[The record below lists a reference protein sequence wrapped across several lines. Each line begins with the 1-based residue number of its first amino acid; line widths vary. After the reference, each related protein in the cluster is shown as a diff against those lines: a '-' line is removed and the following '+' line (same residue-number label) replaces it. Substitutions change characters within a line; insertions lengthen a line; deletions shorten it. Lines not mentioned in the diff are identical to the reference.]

1 MLRLLVQVLK
11 RDIPIMLQLQKKL
24 QTIVRLK
31 FKTNTMREKLFIL
44 ITILLSSCNELTSTK
59 NDKLVSRV
67 GENYLY
73 ESEIPDFSFYADSL
87 IRKKVFIDSWARENI
102 LFDLSLVNLDQ
113 KSIINLDELIERY
126 KRDLYIN
133 SYKDILV
140 NSMVDSIISDSEID
154 EYYDKNLNKFKL
166 NEDLIKFRF
175 VKIPLDNINLNKIRN
190 GLIRYSSFDKELID
204 SLSFQLASYNL
215 NDSLWI
221 TKRDF
226 FNQVD
231 FINYENEKKYVKK
244 GQLISKRDSMYV
256 NLLFIDDIL
265 QANSVAPR
273 SYLSDRIKS
282 TIYNNRKILLI
293 RELNKE
299 IINDAIKSKKYE
311 LYK

>member
-1 MLRLLVQVLK
+1 
-11 RDIPIMLQLQKKL
+11 MLQLQKKL

-73 ESEIPDFSFYADSL
+73 ESEIPDFSLYEDSL

-140 NSMVDSIISDSEID
+140 NSMADSIISDSEID

-190 GLIRYSSFDKELID
+190 GLIRYSSFDMELID

-231 FINYENEKKYVKK
+231 FVNYENQKKYVKK

-265 QANSVAPR
+265 KANSIAPR

>member
-1 MLRLLVQVLK
+1 
-11 RDIPIMLQLQKKL
+11 MLQLQKKL
-24 QTIVRLK
+24 QTIVHLK
-31 FKTNTMREKLFIL
+31 FKTNTMREKLFVL

-73 ESEIPDFSFYADSL
+73 ESEIPDFSFYEDSL

-113 KSIINLDELIERY
+113 KSIINLDQLIERY

-133 SYKDILV
+133 SYKDILI
-140 NSMVDSIISDSEID
+140 NTMVDSIISDSEID

-175 VKIPLDNINLNKIRN
+175 VKIPLDNININKIRN
-190 GLIRYSSFDKELID
+190 GLIRFSSFDKNLID

>member
-1 MLRLLVQVLK
+1 
-11 RDIPIMLQLQKKL
+11 
-24 QTIVRLK
+24 
-31 FKTNTMREKLFIL
+31 MREKFLIL
-44 ITILLSSCNELTSTK
+44 ITILLSSCNELTSIK

-73 ESEIPDFSFYADSL
+73 ESEIPDFSLYEDSL
-87 IRKKVFIDSWARENI
+87 IRKKVFIDSWAREKI

-133 SYKDILV
+133 SYKDILI

-190 GLIRYSSFDKELID
+190 GLIRYTSFDMELID

-221 TKRDF
+221 SKRDF

-231 FINYENEKKYVKK
+231 FVNYENQKKYVKK

-265 QANSVAPR
+265 QANSLAPR
-273 SYLSDRIKS
+273 SYLTDRIKS

-293 RELNKE
+293 KELNKE

>member
-1 MLRLLVQVLK
+1 
-11 RDIPIMLQLQKKL
+11 
-24 QTIVRLK
+24 
-31 FKTNTMREKLFIL
+31 MREKFLIL
-44 ITILLSSCNELTSTK
+44 IAILLSSCNELTSIK

-73 ESEIPDFSFYADSL
+73 ESEIPDFSLYEDSL
-87 IRKKVFIDSWARENI
+87 IRKKVFIDSWAREKI

-175 VKIPLDNINLNKIRN
+175 VKIPFDNINLNKIRN
-190 GLIRYSSFDKELID
+190 GLIRYSSFDMQLID

-231 FINYENEKKYVKK
+231 FVNYENQKKYVKK

-273 SYLSDRIKS
+273 SYLTDRIKS

-293 RELNKE
+293 KQLNKE

>member
-1 MLRLLVQVLK
+1 
-11 RDIPIMLQLQKKL
+11 
-24 QTIVRLK
+24 
-31 FKTNTMREKLFIL
+31 MREKFLIL
-44 ITILLSSCNELTSTK
+44 ITILLSSCNELTSIK

-73 ESEIPDFSFYADSL
+73 ESEIPDFSLYEDSL
-87 IRKKVFIDSWARENI
+87 IRKKVFIDSWAREKI

-166 NEDLIKFRF
+166 NEDLIKYRF

-190 GLIRYSSFDKELID
+190 GLIRYSPFDMELID

-231 FINYENEKKYVKK
+231 FVNYENQKKYVKK

-273 SYLSDRIKS
+273 SYLTDRIKS

>member
-1 MLRLLVQVLK
+1 
-11 RDIPIMLQLQKKL
+11 
-24 QTIVRLK
+24 
-31 FKTNTMREKLFIL
+31 MREKFLIL
-44 ITILLSSCNELTSTK
+44 IAILLSSCNELTSIK

-73 ESEIPDFSFYADSL
+73 ESEIPDFSLYEDSL
-87 IRKKVFIDSWARENI
+87 IRKKVFIDSWAREKI

-133 SYKDILV
+133 SYKDILI
-140 NSMVDSIISDSEID
+140 NSMVDSIISDTEID

-175 VKIPLDNINLNKIRN
+175 VKIPLDNINFNKIRN
-190 GLIRYSSFDKELID
+190 GLIRYSSFDMELID

-231 FINYENEKKYVKK
+231 FVNYENQKKYVKK

-273 SYLSDRIKS
+273 SYLTDRIKS

-293 RELNKE
+293 KELNKE

>member
-1 MLRLLVQVLK
+1 
-11 RDIPIMLQLQKKL
+11 
-24 QTIVRLK
+24 
-31 FKTNTMREKLFIL
+31 MREKLFIL

-73 ESEIPDFSFYADSL
+73 ESEIPDFSFYEDSL

-133 SYKDILV
+133 SYKDILI
-140 NSMVDSIISDSEID
+140 NSMVDSIIIDSEID

-175 VKIPLDNINLNKIRN
+175 VKIPLDNININKIRN
-190 GLIRYSSFDKELID
+190 GLIRFSSFDKNLID

>member
-1 MLRLLVQVLK
+1 
-11 RDIPIMLQLQKKL
+11 
-24 QTIVRLK
+24 
-31 FKTNTMREKLFIL
+31 MREKFLIL
-44 ITILLSSCNELTSTK
+44 ITILLSSCNELTSIK

-73 ESEIPDFSFYADSL
+73 ESEIPDFSLYEDSL

-133 SYKDILV
+133 YYKDILI

-175 VKIPLDNINLNKIRN
+175 VKIPLDNININKIRN
-190 GLIRYSSFDKELID
+190 GLIRFSSFDKKLID

-273 SYLSDRIKS
+273 SYLTDRIKS

-293 RELNKE
+293 KELNKE

>member
-1 MLRLLVQVLK
+1 
-11 RDIPIMLQLQKKL
+11 MLQLQKKL

-73 ESEIPDFSFYADSL
+73 ESEIPDFSFYEDSL

-113 KSIINLDELIERY
+113 KSIIKLDELIERY

-140 NSMVDSIISDSEID
+140 NSIIDSIIRDDEID

-175 VKIPLDNINLNKIRN
+175 VKIPLDNINMNKIRN
-190 GLIRYSSFDKELID
+190 GLIRFSSFDKNLID

-265 QANSVAPR
+265 KANSTAPR

-293 RELNKE
+293 MELNKE

>member
-1 MLRLLVQVLK
+1 
-11 RDIPIMLQLQKKL
+11 
-24 QTIVRLK
+24 
-31 FKTNTMREKLFIL
+31 MREKFLIL
-44 ITILLSSCNELTSTK
+44 ITILLSSCNELTSIK

-73 ESEIPDFSFYADSL
+73 ESEIPDFSLYQDSL

-133 SYKDILV
+133 SYKDILI

-154 EYYDKNLNKFKL
+154 EYYDENLNKFKL

-190 GLIRYSSFDKELID
+190 GLIRYSSFDIELID

-231 FINYENEKKYVKK
+231 FVNYENQKKYVKK

-273 SYLSDRIKS
+273 SYLTDRIKS

-293 RELNKE
+293 KELNKE

>member
-1 MLRLLVQVLK
+1 
-11 RDIPIMLQLQKKL
+11 
-24 QTIVRLK
+24 
-31 FKTNTMREKLFIL
+31 MREKFLIL
-44 ITILLSSCNELTSTK
+44 ITILLSSCNELTSIK

-73 ESEIPDFSFYADSL
+73 ESEIPDFSLYEDSL
-87 IRKKVFIDSWARENI
+87 IRKKVFIDSWAREKI

-133 SYKDILV
+133 SYKDILI

-154 EYYDKNLNKFKL
+154 EYYDENLNKFKL

-190 GLIRYSSFDKELID
+190 GLIRYSSFDMELID

-231 FINYENEKKYVKK
+231 FVNYENQKKYVKK
-244 GQLISKRDSMYV
+244 GKLISKRDSMYV
-256 NLLFIDDIL
+256 NLLFINDIL

-273 SYLSDRIKS
+273 SYLTDRIKS

>member
-1 MLRLLVQVLK
+1 
-11 RDIPIMLQLQKKL
+11 
-24 QTIVRLK
+24 
-31 FKTNTMREKLFIL
+31 MREKFLIL
-44 ITILLSSCNELTSTK
+44 ITILLSSCNELTSIK

-73 ESEIPDFSFYADSL
+73 ESEIPDFSLYQDSL
-87 IRKKVFIDSWARENI
+87 IRKKVFIDSWAREKI

-133 SYKDILV
+133 SYKDILI

-190 GLIRYSSFDKELID
+190 GLIRYSSFDMELID

-231 FINYENEKKYVKK
+231 FVNYENQKKYVKK

-273 SYLSDRIKS
+273 SYLTDRIKS

-293 RELNKE
+293 KELNKE

>member
-1 MLRLLVQVLK
+1 
-11 RDIPIMLQLQKKL
+11 
-24 QTIVRLK
+24 
-31 FKTNTMREKLFIL
+31 MREKFLIL
-44 ITILLSSCNELTSTK
+44 ITILLSSCNELTSIK

-73 ESEIPDFSFYADSL
+73 ESEIPDFSLYEDSL
-87 IRKKVFIDSWARENI
+87 IRKKVFIDSWAREKI

-175 VKIPLDNINLNKIRN
+175 VKIPLDNININKIRN
-190 GLIRYSSFDKELID
+190 GLIRFSSFDKKLID

-273 SYLSDRIKS
+273 SYLTDRIKS

-293 RELNKE
+293 KELNKE

>member
-1 MLRLLVQVLK
+1 
-11 RDIPIMLQLQKKL
+11 
-24 QTIVRLK
+24 
-31 FKTNTMREKLFIL
+31 MREKFLIL
-44 ITILLSSCNELTSTK
+44 IAILLSSCNELTSIK

-73 ESEIPDFSFYADSL
+73 ESEIPDFSLYEDSL
-87 IRKKVFIDSWARENI
+87 IRKKVFIDSWAREKI

-133 SYKDILV
+133 SYKDILI
-140 NSMVDSIISDSEID
+140 NSMVDSIISDSEIN

-190 GLIRYSSFDKELID
+190 GLIRYSSFDMQLID

-231 FINYENEKKYVKK
+231 FVNYENQKKYVKK

-273 SYLSDRIKS
+273 SYLTDRIKS

-293 RELNKE
+293 KQLNKE

>member
-1 MLRLLVQVLK
+1 
-11 RDIPIMLQLQKKL
+11 MLQLQKKR
-24 QTIVRLK
+24 QTTVRLK

-73 ESEIPDFSFYADSL
+73 ESEIPDFSFYEDSL

-102 LFDLSLVNLDQ
+102 FFDLSLVNLDQ
-113 KSIINLDELIERY
+113 KLIINLDELVGRY

-133 SYKDILV
+133 SYKDILI
-140 NSMVDSIISDSEID
+140 NSMVDSIIIDSEID

-175 VKIPLDNINLNKIRN
+175 VKIPLDNININKIRN
-190 GLIRYSSFDKELID
+190 GLIRFSSFDKNLID

>member
-1 MLRLLVQVLK
+1 
-11 RDIPIMLQLQKKL
+11 
-24 QTIVRLK
+24 
-31 FKTNTMREKLFIL
+31 MREKFLIL
-44 ITILLSSCNELTSTK
+44 IAILLSSCNELTSIK

-73 ESEIPDFSFYADSL
+73 ESEIPDFSLYEDSL
-87 IRKKVFIDSWARENI
+87 IRKKVFIDSWAREKI

-175 VKIPLDNINLNKIRN
+175 VKAPLDNINLNKIRN
-190 GLIRYSSFDKELID
+190 GLIRYSLFDMELID

-231 FINYENEKKYVKK
+231 FVNYENQKKYIKK

-273 SYLSDRIKS
+273 SYLTDRIKS

-293 RELNKE
+293 KELNKE

>member
-1 MLRLLVQVLK
+1 M
-11 RDIPIMLQLQKKL
+11 
-24 QTIVRLK
+24 
-31 FKTNTMREKLFIL
+31 
-44 ITILLSSCNELTSTK
+44 
-59 NDKLVSRV
+59 
-67 GENYLY
+67 
-73 ESEIPDFSFYADSL
+73 
-87 IRKKVFIDSWARENI
+87 
-102 LFDLSLVNLDQ
+102 NLDQ

-175 VKIPLDNINLNKIRN
+175 VKIPLDNININKFRN
-190 GLIRYSSFDKELID
+190 GLIRFSSFDKNLID

-244 GQLISKRDSMYV
+244 DFFSVFIGCIFFVWLSQTLAINGKQFAIIVMGLILVISTRFFPDG
-256 NLLFIDDIL
+256 IIL
-265 QANSVAPR
+265 MLKNK
-273 SYLSDRIKS
+273 LIKKVKWLQS
-282 TIYNNRKILLI
+282 
-293 RELNKE
+293 
-299 IINDAIKSKKYE
+299 
-311 LYK
+311 

>member
-1 MLRLLVQVLK
+1 
-11 RDIPIMLQLQKKL
+11 
-24 QTIVRLK
+24 
-31 FKTNTMREKLFIL
+31 MREKFFIL
-44 ITILLSSCNELTSTK
+44 ITILLSSCNELTSIK

-73 ESEIPDFSFYADSL
+73 ESEIPDFSFYEDSL

-133 SYKDILV
+133 YYKDILI

-175 VKIPLDNINLNKIRN
+175 VKIPLDNINMNKIRN
-190 GLIRYSSFDKELID
+190 GLIRFSSFDKNLID

-231 FINYENEKKYVKK
+231 FVNYENQKKYVKK

>member
-1 MLRLLVQVLK
+1 
-11 RDIPIMLQLQKKL
+11 
-24 QTIVRLK
+24 
-31 FKTNTMREKLFIL
+31 MREKFLIL
-44 ITILLSSCNELTSTK
+44 IAILLSSCNELTSIK

-73 ESEIPDFSFYADSL
+73 ESEIPDFSLYEDSL
-87 IRKKVFIDSWARENI
+87 IRKKVFIDSWAREKI

-133 SYKDILV
+133 SYKDILI

-154 EYYDKNLNKFKL
+154 EYYDENLNKFKL

-190 GLIRYSSFDKELID
+190 GLIRYSSFDMELID

-231 FINYENEKKYVKK
+231 FVNYENQKKYVKK

-273 SYLSDRIKS
+273 SYLTDRIKS

-293 RELNKE
+293 KELNKE

>member
-1 MLRLLVQVLK
+1 
-11 RDIPIMLQLQKKL
+11 
-24 QTIVRLK
+24 
-31 FKTNTMREKLFIL
+31 MREKFLIL
-44 ITILLSSCNELTSTK
+44 IAILLSSCNELTSIK

-73 ESEIPDFSFYADSL
+73 ESEIPDFSLYEDSL

-133 SYKDILV
+133 SYKDILI
-140 NSMVDSIISDSEID
+140 NSMVDSIISDIEID

-190 GLIRYSSFDKELID
+190 GLIRYSSFDMELID

-231 FINYENEKKYVKK
+231 FVNYENQKKYVKK

-273 SYLSDRIKS
+273 SYLTDRIKS

-293 RELNKE
+293 KELNKE

>member
-1 MLRLLVQVLK
+1 
-11 RDIPIMLQLQKKL
+11 
-24 QTIVRLK
+24 
-31 FKTNTMREKLFIL
+31 MREKFLIL
-44 ITILLSSCNELTSTK
+44 IAILLSSCNELTSIK

-73 ESEIPDFSFYADSL
+73 ESEIPDFSLYEDSL
-87 IRKKVFIDSWARENI
+87 IRKKVFIDSWAREKI

-190 GLIRYSSFDKELID
+190 GLIRYSSFDMQLID

-231 FINYENEKKYVKK
+231 FVNYENQKKYVKK

-273 SYLSDRIKS
+273 SYLTDRIKS

-293 RELNKE
+293 KELNKE

>member
-1 MLRLLVQVLK
+1 
-11 RDIPIMLQLQKKL
+11 MLQLQKKL

-73 ESEIPDFSFYADSL
+73 ESEIPDFSFYEDSL

-175 VKIPLDNINLNKIRN
+175 VKIPLDNININKIRN
-190 GLIRYSSFDKELID
+190 GLIRFSSFDKNLID

-265 QANSVAPR
+265 QANSIAPR

>member
-1 MLRLLVQVLK
+1 
-11 RDIPIMLQLQKKL
+11 MLQLQKKL

-31 FKTNTMREKLFIL
+31 FKPNTMRQKFFIL

-73 ESEIPDFSFYADSL
+73 ESEIPDFSFYEDSL

-102 LFDLSLVNLDQ
+102 FFDLSLVNLDQ

-133 SYKDILV
+133 SYKDILI
-140 NSMVDSIISDSEID
+140 NSMVDSIIIDSEID

-175 VKIPLDNINLNKIRN
+175 VKIPLDNININKIRN
-190 GLIRYSSFDKELID
+190 GLIRFSSFDKNLID

-265 QANSVAPR
+265 QANSIAPR

>member
-1 MLRLLVQVLK
+1 
-11 RDIPIMLQLQKKL
+11 
-24 QTIVRLK
+24 
-31 FKTNTMREKLFIL
+31 MREKLFIL

-73 ESEIPDFSFYADSL
+73 ESEMPDFSFYEDSL

-113 KSIINLDELIERY
+113 KSIISLDELIERY

-133 SYKDILV
+133 SYKDIIV
-140 NSMVDSIISDSEID
+140 NSMLDSIINDSEID

-175 VKIPLDNINLNKIRN
+175 VKIPLDNINMNKIRN
-190 GLIRYSSFDKELID
+190 GLIRFSSFDKNLID

>member
-1 MLRLLVQVLK
+1 
-11 RDIPIMLQLQKKL
+11 MLQLLKKL
-24 QTIVRLK
+24 QIIVRLK
-31 FKTNTMREKLFIL
+31 FKRNTKREKFLIL
-44 ITILLSSCNELTSTK
+44 ITILLSSCNELTSIK

-73 ESEIPDFSFYADSL
+73 ESEIPDFSLYEDSL
-87 IRKKVFIDSWARENI
+87 IRKKVFIDSWAREKI

-133 SYKDILV
+133 SYKDILI

-154 EYYDKNLNKFKL
+154 EYYDENLNKFKL

-190 GLIRYSSFDKELID
+190 GLIRYSSFDMELID

-231 FINYENEKKYVKK
+231 FVNYENQKKYVKK

-265 QANSVAPR
+265 QANGVAPR

>member
-1 MLRLLVQVLK
+1 
-11 RDIPIMLQLQKKL
+11 
-24 QTIVRLK
+24 
-31 FKTNTMREKLFIL
+31 MREKFLIL
-44 ITILLSSCNELTSTK
+44 ITILLSSCNELTSIK

-73 ESEIPDFSFYADSL
+73 ESEIPDFSLYEDSL
-87 IRKKVFIDSWARENI
+87 IRKKVFIDSWAREKI

-133 SYKDILV
+133 SYKDILI

-190 GLIRYSSFDKELID
+190 GLIRYSSFDMELID

-226 FNQVD
+226 FNQVN

-265 QANSVAPR
+265 QANSTAPR

>member
-1 MLRLLVQVLK
+1 
-11 RDIPIMLQLQKKL
+11 MLQLQKKL

-31 FKTNTMREKLFIL
+31 FKTNTMREMLFIL

-73 ESEIPDFSFYADSL
+73 ESEIPDFSFYEDSL

-102 LFDLSLVNLDQ
+102 FFDLSLVNLDQ
-113 KSIINLDELIERY
+113 KLIINLDELVGRY

-133 SYKDILV
+133 SYKDILI
-140 NSMVDSIISDSEID
+140 NSMVDSIIIDSEID

-175 VKIPLDNINLNKIRN
+175 VKIPLDNININKIRN
-190 GLIRYSSFDKELID
+190 GLIRFSSFDKNLID

-231 FINYENEKKYVKK
+231 FINYENEKKYIKK

>member
-1 MLRLLVQVLK
+1 
-11 RDIPIMLQLQKKL
+11 
-24 QTIVRLK
+24 
-31 FKTNTMREKLFIL
+31 MREKFLIL
-44 ITILLSSCNELTSTK
+44 IAILLSSCNELTSIK

-73 ESEIPDFSFYADSL
+73 ESEIPDFSLYEDSL
-87 IRKKVFIDSWARENI
+87 IRKKVFIDSWAREKI

-133 SYKDILV
+133 SYKDILI

-154 EYYDKNLNKFKL
+154 EYYDENLNKFKL

-190 GLIRYSSFDKELID
+190 GLIRYSSFDMELID

-221 TKRDF
+221 PKRDF
-226 FNQVD
+226 FNKVD
-231 FINYENEKKYVKK
+231 FVNYENQKKYVKK

-273 SYLSDRIKS
+273 SYLTDRIKS

-293 RELNKE
+293 KELNKE